1 MDSGGEWIPHGEA
14 RAQRNQEYAQGPRAC
29 RPDFLS
35 LLCLPL
41 KPVGCSFFHG
51 DPIMVGNCVCIP
63 GDREELGIPDNR
75 RKMETDFGAPTT
87 HLGPLTIRSVQ
98 TTAFRCM

>member
-1 MDSGGEWIPHGEA
+1 
-14 RAQRNQEYAQGPRAC
+14 
-29 RPDFLS
+29 
-35 LLCLPL
+35 
-41 KPVGCSFFHG
+41 
-51 DPIMVGNCVCIP
+51 MVGNCVCIP